1 MIYENV
7 NNSDSAHIDETSDK
21 EVVMQQFHN
30 ILFVSRGTGDETESL
45 KQALSLARNNQVPL
59 EVLVVSPEFPADL
72 ADYEKAFQDSL
83 AERVKKSIQVA
94 RTTLNLGEADRP
106 INVKFE
112 SGGTPAIRIVRHVLR
127 NAHDLVVKGAEPAE
141 SSKGFKAMDMELLR
155 KCPCPVW
162 LSRPIE
168 RSRDNIRV
176 AVAIDPQSG
185 EQAGHDLARRL
196 LQLSRSLADTCSGEL
211 SIISCWD
218 YPLEEYLRGNVWIKM
233 SEGDLHKT
241 VMDAQARHGAELEA
255 LIRESDI
262 GGKYHRHHVRG
273 RPDQLIP
280 TFIEDKKI
288 DILVMGTVARTGIP
302 SFTMGN
308 TAENVLQ
315 KVSCSLLAVKPNG
328 FISSVRA
335 Y

>member
-1 MIYENV
+1 MR
-7 NNSDSAHIDETSDK
+7 
-21 EVVMQQFHN
+21 QFHN
-30 ILFVSRGTGDETESL
+30 ILFVSRGTSDESESL
-45 KQALSLARNNQVPL
+45 KQALSLSRNNQVPL
-59 EVLVVSPEFPADL
+59 EVLVVSPELPADL

-83 AERVKKSIQVA
+83 VERVHKSIQAA
-94 RTTLNLGEADRP
+94 RIALNLGETHLP
-106 INVKFE
+106 INVEVE
-112 SGGTPAIRIVRHVLR
+112 SGGTPTIRMIRHVLR

-141 SSKGFKAMDMELLR
+141 SGKGFPAMDMELLR

-162 LSRPIE
+162 LCRPIE
-168 RSRDNIRV
+168 RSRGDIRV
-176 AVAIDPQSG
+176 AVAVDPQNA
-185 EQAGHDLARRL
+185 EQAGHDLSLRL
-196 LQLSRSLADTCSGEL
+196 LKLSRELANTCSGEL

-218 YPLEEYLRGNVWIKM
+218 FPLEKYLRGNVWIKM

-241 VMDAQARHGAELEA
+241 MKDSQTRHGAALEA
-255 LIRESDI
+255 LIRESGT
-262 GGKYHRHHVRG
+262 GGKYHLHHLRG

-315 KVSCSLLAVKPNG
+315 KIGCSLLAVKPNG
-328 FISSVRA
+328 FVSPVRA